1 MHLLCT
7 FFFINICNGLITIK
21 KVYMSTLAYPS
32 RRNIRVEVGNHR
44 VKVNIFLVLEVK
56 VIIDM

>member
-1 MHLLCT
+1 M
-7 FFFINICNGLITIK
+7 
-21 KVYMSTLAYPS
+21 
-32 RRNIRVEVGNHR
+32 RNIRVEVANLR